1 MAASATFALFQ
12 SPGETHGHRTGNRT
26 NPLLIRL
33 LSRQACST
41 CWPPSPV
48 QTGGGQQADNDT
60 GGKAGRGNDS
70 DGHDDKLFAQKTF
83 VEDVVHLFSGAAYQ
97 RQPRPPL
104 IALDEASG
112 AKLPS

>member
-1 MAASATFALFQ
+1 MAVFATFALFQ
-12 SPGETHGHRTGNRT
+12 SPGETHGHSTDNRSD
-26 NPLLIRL
+26 PLLIRL
-33 LSRQACST
+33 LSRQAGST
-41 CWPPSPV
+41 CWSPLPV

-60 GGKAGRGNDS
+60 GGKAGRDYDS
-70 DGHDDKLFAQKTF
+70 YDDELFAKKTF